1 MTPMLRSGETSHIV
15 SPPRQSLPWRIA
27 KLHRINAHEHGAES
41 REVEANQPNARDG
54 EVRPGQCR
62 AHTQQRSHSA
72 RRATDRG
79 VRSAALLHPPARCC
93 CARKRTRT
101 RARPRSGAGTGRHPY
116 YARRVELHVLG
127 DGLQLGQR
135 APARRV
141 RQEYEVAE
149 RAAAGFKLEDGRDE
163 LLGRAR
169 VEVPERLLALTD
181 AGGADRTASSGSRS
195 NRRWL
200 RPR

>member
-62 AHTQQRSHSA
+62 AHTQQRSHGA

-79 VRSAALLHPPARCC
+79 VRSAALHCSTHPPAAAA
-93 CARKRTRT
+93 ARASALA
-101 RARPRSGAGTGRHPY
+101 RAQGLAPVPVPDVIRITHAGSSSTY
-116 YARRVELHVLG
+116 SAMVFSLVSARRP
-127 DGLQLGQR
+127 D
-135 APARRV
+135 AC
-141 RQEYEVAE
+141 
-149 RAAAGFKLEDGRDE
+149 GRNT
-163 LLGRAR
+163 R
-169 VEVPERLLALTD
+169 
-181 AGGADRTASSGSRS
+181 
-195 NRRWL
+195 
-200 RPR
+200 